1 MTRRY
6 QNSPWLT
13 VIKWIGT
20 ATGVIGAVL
29 VAANV
34 GMVGWGFVIWAVS
47 SASWV
52 VAGYVMREPS
62 LVLLQGVF
70 LAVDLAGIW
79 RWTLNG

>member
-1 MTRRY
+1 MHKY
-6 QNSPWLT
+6 QDAAWLT
-13 VIKWIGT
+13 AIKWIGT
-20 ATGVIGAVL
+20 GTGIIGAVL

-70 LAVDLAGIW
+70 FVVDLVGIW
-79 RWTLNG
+79 RWMWIV